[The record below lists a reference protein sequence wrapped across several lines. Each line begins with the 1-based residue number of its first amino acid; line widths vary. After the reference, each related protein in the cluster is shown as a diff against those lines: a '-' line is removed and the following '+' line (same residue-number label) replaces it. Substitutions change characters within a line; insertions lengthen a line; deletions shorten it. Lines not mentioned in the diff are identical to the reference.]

1 MTTPAQAA
9 QLLEAALRT
18 VEGLR
23 VYRDRGASVDPPA
36 AIVGL
41 PQLGWQAHCGPVPTH
56 ARFRIDLVV
65 PADELANERLWR
77 LIPLVAEALEAVQS
91 ATLAPVE
98 FAASPAMFT
107 VGRETQLP
115 GYEIQVD
122 FAL

>member
-9 QLLEAALRT
+9 QLLETALRT

-23 VYRDRGASVDPPA
+23 VYRDRGASIDPPA

-41 PQLGWQAHCGPVPTH
+41 PQLGWQTYCGPAPTH
-56 ARFRIDLVV
+56 ARFRVDLVV

-98 FAASPAMFT
+98 YAASPAMFT
-107 VGRETQLP
+107 VGQTQLP

>member
-9 QLLEAALRT
+9 QLLETALRT

-23 VYRDRGASVDPPA
+23 VYRDRGASIDPPA

-41 PQLGWQAHCGPVPTH
+41 PQLGWQAYCGSAPTH
-56 ARFRIDLVV
+56 ARFRVDLVV

-98 FAASPAMFT
+98 YAASPAMFT
-107 VGRETQLP
+107 VGQTQLP

>member
-9 QLLEAALRT
+9 QLLETALRT

-23 VYRDRGASVDPPA
+23 VYRDRGASIDPPA

-41 PQLGWQAHCGPVPTH
+41 PQLGWQTYCGPAPTH
-56 ARFRIDLVV
+56 ARFRVDLVV

-77 LIPLVAEALEAVQS
+77 LIPLVAEALEAVQN

-98 FAASPAMFT
+98 YAASPAMFT
-107 VGRETQLP
+107 VGQTQLP